1 MLSDFI
7 SFTVITK
14 LYLFCRDGFWFS
26 SCHSVYFWPV
36 TCFPPPLG
44 YLHVVEYD
52 KNDYKAVVTVIFVKS
67 GYTHIWFS
75 NQIIFSEIEMWEKH
89 FLNNKLIAGSIIFNL
104 EKIKSIL
111 FKKRILCSLYVLI
124 AYIHG
129 SILPLF

>member
-1 MLSDFI
+1 MI
-7 SFTVITK
+7 SFPLQWSQNYIYFVEMD
-14 LYLFCRDGFWFS
+14 FGFPHAIVFTS
-26 SCHSVYFWPV
+26 ARWPV
-36 TCFPPPLG
+36 SPPPVG
-44 YLHVVEYD
+44 YLHIVEYD

-104 EKIKSIL
+104 EKIKLIL